1 MNTAVDFNLLKAF
14 RASDQTLQKHTICFH
29 MRLKWEATRQAE

>member
-14 RASDQTLQKHTICFH
+14 RANNQTLQKHPICFH
-29 MRLKWEATRQAE
+29 MRLKLEATRQAG